1 MTLPAIRPVSSFL
14 PPATPWRVVAGLLV
28 CAALAACAQSPQG
41 TPSPS
46 RPGVE
51 PITESDEPPERR
63 RARIRLELAASYF
76 EQGQTTVALDE
87 IKRSLASDPNYGQA
101 YVLRG
106 LVYMRLKDVALADES
121 FRRALQINPRDAD
134 AQHSYGL
141 FACEQGRFAQANEL
155 FNQALSSPV
164 YGGRGRTLLAM
175 GVCQIRA
182 GQLAE
187 AESSLARAYEFDT
200 GNPIAAYNLASLR
213 FRRGDAQGAQFII
226 RRVNNSELANA
237 ETLWLGIKVE
247 RQLGNLAAVSQ
258 LGQQLGRRFADSP
271 QWAAYQRVAFNE

>member
-1 MTLPAIRPVSSFL
+1 MTPPAIRPVSPSL
-14 PPATPWRVVAGLLV
+14 AHTPSWRIALGLLLW
-28 CAALAACAQSPQG
+28 ALLGACAQQPVA
-41 TPSPS
+41 TPSSP

-51 PITESDEPPERR
+51 PITESDEPAERR

-106 LVYMRLKDVALADES
+106 LVYMRLKDAVLADES

-141 FACEQGRFAQANEL
+141 FACEQGRYAQAIEL
-155 FNQALSSPV
+155 FNQALASPV
-164 YGGRGRTLLAM
+164 YGGRGRTLLAL

-182 GQLAE
+182 GQLTEAE
-187 AESSLARAYEFDT
+187 ASLARAYEFDA
-200 GNPIAAYNLASLR
+200 GNPIAAYNLSSLR

-247 RQLGNLAAVSQ
+247 RQLGNQQAASQ
-258 LGQQLGRRFADSP
+258 LAQQLGRRFADSP
-271 QWAAYQRVAFNE
+271 QWAAYQRGAFNE

>member
-1 MTLPAIRPVSSFL
+1 MTHAAIRPGSPSLFR
-14 PPATPWRVVAGLLV
+14 WRTWGWL
-28 CAALAACAQSPQG
+28 ALATLLLAGCAQTPQG
-41 TPSPS
+41 TSAQP

-51 PITESDEPPERR
+51 PVTESDEPPERR
-63 RARIRLELAASYF
+63 RARIRLELATSYF

-87 IKRSLASDPNYGQA
+87 IKRSLAIDPNYGQA
-101 YVLRG
+101 FVLRG
-106 LVYMRLKDVALADES
+106 LVYMRLQDVALADES

-141 FACEQGRFAQANEL
+141 FACEQGRYAQANDL
-155 FNQALSSPV
+155 FNQALANPV
-164 YGGRGRTLLAM
+164 YGGRGRTFLVQ
-175 GVCQIRA
+175 GICQIRA
-182 GQLAE
+182 GQLPEAE
-187 AESSLARAYEFDT
+187 ASLARAYEFDA

-247 RQLGNLAAVSQ
+247 RRLGNDTAAAQLA
-258 LGQQLGRRFADSP
+258 QQLSRRFGESP
-271 QWAAYQRVAFNE
+271 QWAAYQRGAFNE